1 MNEDMSNLIN
11 KFSSM
16 LKNNELPPELS
27 NVLQSVTGNSVSS
40 NTNSNPNRNFSSKY
54 NKNGSNHSYNNSI
67 CNNFCNSSNDNL
79 NNSYRDISSDSKNS
93 ANIGNIDFSNI
104 NIDAI
109 KNILGQNSNSDSKKN
124 NDSSSFN
131 IDINTMLK
139 MKSIIDAMNSQ
150 KDDPRANLLKSLKP
164 YLKESRKEKVDQYI
178 KIFSMEKVF
187 EQIDNL
193 FVNGVINGIISIIIA
208 GIVLIAINKLLNKF
222 IKKKW
227 PDNYVLQKRIKKI
240 ILITIFLAIICSEV
254 KFLKSFATALLA
266 SGGIVA
272 VVIGLASQEAAGNL
286 INGAMI
292 MAYKP
297 YKIGDFIVVTGH
309 NVRGT
314 VIDISLRHSVIET
327 LEKTQMIV
335 PNDIMNKA
343 IIENISQIEHVKA
356 NYLYIDISYESDID
370 QAIKV
375 IQDLVVKH
383 PLFIDGRKDKKDPLV
398 PVIVS
403 DLKDS
408 SIQLRATI
416 TSEDNVQGFQM
427 LADIRKDLV
436 TEFKKEGIE
445 IPYPHM
451 HIVK

>member
-67 CNNFCNSSNDNL
+67 GNNFCNSSNDNL

-139 MKSIIDAMNSQ
+139 MKSIIDAMNNQ

-187 EQIDNL
+187 EQ
-193 FVNGVINGIISIIIA
+193 
-208 GIVLIAINKLLNKF
+208 LN
-222 IKKKW
+222 
-227 PDNYVLQKRIKKI
+227 
-240 ILITIFLAIICSEV
+240 
-254 KFLKSFATALLA
+254 
-266 SGGIVA
+266 
-272 VVIGLASQEAAGNL
+272 
-286 INGAMI
+286 
-292 MAYKP
+292 
-297 YKIGDFIVVTGH
+297 
-309 NVRGT
+309 
-314 VIDISLRHSVIET
+314 
-327 LEKTQMIV
+327 
-335 PNDIMNKA
+335 
-343 IIENISQIEHVKA
+343 
-356 NYLYIDISYESDID
+356 
-370 QAIKV
+370 
-375 IQDLVVKH
+375 
-383 PLFIDGRKDKKDPLV
+383 PLV
-398 PVIVS
+398 CDKINDV
-403 DLKDS
+403 
-408 SIQLRATI
+408 
-416 TSEDNVQGFQM
+416 
-427 LADIRKDLV
+427 
-436 TEFKKEGIE
+436 
-445 IPYPHM
+445 
-451 HIVK
+451 

>member
-54 NKNGSNHSYNNSI
+54 NKNGSNHNYNNSI
-67 CNNFCNSSNDNL
+67 GNNFCNSSNDNL

-150 KDDPRANLLKSLKP
+150 KGDPRANLLKSLKP

-187 EQIDNL
+187 EQFNPL
-193 FVNGVINGIISIIIA
+193 
-208 GIVLIAINKLLNKF
+208 
-222 IKKKW
+222 
-227 PDNYVLQKRIKKI
+227 
-240 ILITIFLAIICSEV
+240 
-254 KFLKSFATALLA
+254 
-266 SGGIVA
+266 GG
-272 VVIGLASQEAAGNL
+272 
-286 INGAMI
+286 
-292 MAYKP
+292 
-297 YKIGDFIVVTGH
+297 
-309 NVRGT
+309 
-314 VIDISLRHSVIET
+314 
-327 LEKTQMIV
+327 
-335 PNDIMNKA
+335 
-343 IIENISQIEHVKA
+343 
-356 NYLYIDISYESDID
+356 
-370 QAIKV
+370 
-375 IQDLVVKH
+375 
-383 PLFIDGRKDKKDPLV
+383 DKKNDV
-398 PVIVS
+398 
-403 DLKDS
+403 
-408 SIQLRATI
+408 
-416 TSEDNVQGFQM
+416 
-427 LADIRKDLV
+427 
-436 TEFKKEGIE
+436 
-445 IPYPHM
+445 
-451 HIVK
+451 

>member
-187 EQIDNL
+187 EQFNPL
-193 FVNGVINGIISIIIA
+193 
-208 GIVLIAINKLLNKF
+208 
-222 IKKKW
+222 
-227 PDNYVLQKRIKKI
+227 
-240 ILITIFLAIICSEV
+240 
-254 KFLKSFATALLA
+254 
-266 SGGIVA
+266 GG
-272 VVIGLASQEAAGNL
+272 
-286 INGAMI
+286 
-292 MAYKP
+292 
-297 YKIGDFIVVTGH
+297 
-309 NVRGT
+309 
-314 VIDISLRHSVIET
+314 
-327 LEKTQMIV
+327 
-335 PNDIMNKA
+335 
-343 IIENISQIEHVKA
+343 
-356 NYLYIDISYESDID
+356 
-370 QAIKV
+370 
-375 IQDLVVKH
+375 
-383 PLFIDGRKDKKDPLV
+383 DKKNDV
-398 PVIVS
+398 
-403 DLKDS
+403 
-408 SIQLRATI
+408 
-416 TSEDNVQGFQM
+416 
-427 LADIRKDLV
+427 
-436 TEFKKEGIE
+436 
-445 IPYPHM
+445 
-451 HIVK
+451 

>member
-40 NTNSNPNRNFSSKY
+40 NTNSNPTRNFSSKY

-67 CNNFCNSSNDNL
+67 GNNFCNSSNDNL

-131 IDINTMLK
+131 IDISTMLK

-187 EQIDNL
+187 EQFNPL
-193 FVNGVINGIISIIIA
+193 
-208 GIVLIAINKLLNKF
+208 
-222 IKKKW
+222 
-227 PDNYVLQKRIKKI
+227 
-240 ILITIFLAIICSEV
+240 
-254 KFLKSFATALLA
+254 
-266 SGGIVA
+266 GG
-272 VVIGLASQEAAGNL
+272 
-286 INGAMI
+286 
-292 MAYKP
+292 
-297 YKIGDFIVVTGH
+297 
-309 NVRGT
+309 
-314 VIDISLRHSVIET
+314 
-327 LEKTQMIV
+327 
-335 PNDIMNKA
+335 
-343 IIENISQIEHVKA
+343 
-356 NYLYIDISYESDID
+356 
-370 QAIKV
+370 
-375 IQDLVVKH
+375 
-383 PLFIDGRKDKKDPLV
+383 DKKNDV
-398 PVIVS
+398 
-403 DLKDS
+403 
-408 SIQLRATI
+408 
-416 TSEDNVQGFQM
+416 
-427 LADIRKDLV
+427 
-436 TEFKKEGIE
+436 
-445 IPYPHM
+445 
-451 HIVK
+451 

>member
-54 NKNGSNHSYNNSI
+54 NKNCSNHSYNNSI

-139 MKSIIDAMNSQ
+139 MKSIIDAMNNQ

-187 EQIDNL
+187 EQFNPL
-193 FVNGVINGIISIIIA
+193 
-208 GIVLIAINKLLNKF
+208 
-222 IKKKW
+222 
-227 PDNYVLQKRIKKI
+227 
-240 ILITIFLAIICSEV
+240 
-254 KFLKSFATALLA
+254 
-266 SGGIVA
+266 GG
-272 VVIGLASQEAAGNL
+272 
-286 INGAMI
+286 
-292 MAYKP
+292 
-297 YKIGDFIVVTGH
+297 
-309 NVRGT
+309 
-314 VIDISLRHSVIET
+314 
-327 LEKTQMIV
+327 
-335 PNDIMNKA
+335 
-343 IIENISQIEHVKA
+343 
-356 NYLYIDISYESDID
+356 
-370 QAIKV
+370 
-375 IQDLVVKH
+375 
-383 PLFIDGRKDKKDPLV
+383 DKKNDV
-398 PVIVS
+398 
-403 DLKDS
+403 
-408 SIQLRATI
+408 
-416 TSEDNVQGFQM
+416 
-427 LADIRKDLV
+427 
-436 TEFKKEGIE
+436 
-445 IPYPHM
+445 
-451 HIVK
+451 

>member
-54 NKNGSNHSYNNSI
+54 NKNGSNHNYNNSI
-67 CNNFCNSSNDNL
+67 GNNFCNSSNDNL

-109 KNILGQNSNSDSKKN
+109 KNILGQNSNSYSKKN

-187 EQIDNL
+187 EQFNPL
-193 FVNGVINGIISIIIA
+193 
-208 GIVLIAINKLLNKF
+208 
-222 IKKKW
+222 
-227 PDNYVLQKRIKKI
+227 
-240 ILITIFLAIICSEV
+240 
-254 KFLKSFATALLA
+254 
-266 SGGIVA
+266 GG
-272 VVIGLASQEAAGNL
+272 
-286 INGAMI
+286 
-292 MAYKP
+292 
-297 YKIGDFIVVTGH
+297 
-309 NVRGT
+309 
-314 VIDISLRHSVIET
+314 
-327 LEKTQMIV
+327 
-335 PNDIMNKA
+335 
-343 IIENISQIEHVKA
+343 
-356 NYLYIDISYESDID
+356 
-370 QAIKV
+370 
-375 IQDLVVKH
+375 
-383 PLFIDGRKDKKDPLV
+383 DKKNDV
-398 PVIVS
+398 
-403 DLKDS
+403 
-408 SIQLRATI
+408 
-416 TSEDNVQGFQM
+416 
-427 LADIRKDLV
+427 
-436 TEFKKEGIE
+436 
-445 IPYPHM
+445 
-451 HIVK
+451 

>member
-54 NKNGSNHSYNNSI
+54 NKNGSNHNYNNSI
-67 CNNFCNSSNDNL
+67 GNNFCNSSNDNL

-139 MKSIIDAMNSQ
+139 MKSIIDAMNNQ

-187 EQIDNL
+187 EQFNPL
-193 FVNGVINGIISIIIA
+193 
-208 GIVLIAINKLLNKF
+208 
-222 IKKKW
+222 
-227 PDNYVLQKRIKKI
+227 
-240 ILITIFLAIICSEV
+240 
-254 KFLKSFATALLA
+254 
-266 SGGIVA
+266 GG
-272 VVIGLASQEAAGNL
+272 
-286 INGAMI
+286 
-292 MAYKP
+292 
-297 YKIGDFIVVTGH
+297 
-309 NVRGT
+309 
-314 VIDISLRHSVIET
+314 
-327 LEKTQMIV
+327 
-335 PNDIMNKA
+335 
-343 IIENISQIEHVKA
+343 
-356 NYLYIDISYESDID
+356 
-370 QAIKV
+370 
-375 IQDLVVKH
+375 
-383 PLFIDGRKDKKDPLV
+383 DKKNDV
-398 PVIVS
+398 
-403 DLKDS
+403 
-408 SIQLRATI
+408 
-416 TSEDNVQGFQM
+416 
-427 LADIRKDLV
+427 
-436 TEFKKEGIE
+436 
-445 IPYPHM
+445 
-451 HIVK
+451 

>member
-54 NKNGSNHSYNNSI
+54 NKNGSNHNYNNSI
-67 CNNFCNSSNDNL
+67 GNNFCNSSNDNL

-150 KDDPRANLLKSLKP
+150 KDDPRTNLLKSLKP

-187 EQIDNL
+187 EQFNPL
-193 FVNGVINGIISIIIA
+193 
-208 GIVLIAINKLLNKF
+208 
-222 IKKKW
+222 
-227 PDNYVLQKRIKKI
+227 
-240 ILITIFLAIICSEV
+240 
-254 KFLKSFATALLA
+254 
-266 SGGIVA
+266 GG
-272 VVIGLASQEAAGNL
+272 
-286 INGAMI
+286 
-292 MAYKP
+292 
-297 YKIGDFIVVTGH
+297 
-309 NVRGT
+309 
-314 VIDISLRHSVIET
+314 
-327 LEKTQMIV
+327 
-335 PNDIMNKA
+335 
-343 IIENISQIEHVKA
+343 
-356 NYLYIDISYESDID
+356 
-370 QAIKV
+370 
-375 IQDLVVKH
+375 
-383 PLFIDGRKDKKDPLV
+383 DKKNDV
-398 PVIVS
+398 
-403 DLKDS
+403 
-408 SIQLRATI
+408 
-416 TSEDNVQGFQM
+416 
-427 LADIRKDLV
+427 
-436 TEFKKEGIE
+436 
-445 IPYPHM
+445 
-451 HIVK
+451 

>member
-27 NVLQSVTGNSVSS
+27 NVLQSVTANSVSS

-54 NKNGSNHSYNNSI
+54 NKNGSNHNYNNSI
-67 CNNFCNSSNDNL
+67 GNNFCNSSNDNL

-187 EQIDNL
+187 EQFNPL
-193 FVNGVINGIISIIIA
+193 
-208 GIVLIAINKLLNKF
+208 
-222 IKKKW
+222 
-227 PDNYVLQKRIKKI
+227 
-240 ILITIFLAIICSEV
+240 
-254 KFLKSFATALLA
+254 
-266 SGGIVA
+266 GG
-272 VVIGLASQEAAGNL
+272 
-286 INGAMI
+286 
-292 MAYKP
+292 
-297 YKIGDFIVVTGH
+297 
-309 NVRGT
+309 
-314 VIDISLRHSVIET
+314 
-327 LEKTQMIV
+327 
-335 PNDIMNKA
+335 
-343 IIENISQIEHVKA
+343 
-356 NYLYIDISYESDID
+356 
-370 QAIKV
+370 
-375 IQDLVVKH
+375 
-383 PLFIDGRKDKKDPLV
+383 DKKNDV
-398 PVIVS
+398 
-403 DLKDS
+403 
-408 SIQLRATI
+408 
-416 TSEDNVQGFQM
+416 
-427 LADIRKDLV
+427 
-436 TEFKKEGIE
+436 
-445 IPYPHM
+445 
-451 HIVK
+451 

>member
-67 CNNFCNSSNDNL
+67 GNNFCNSSNDNL

-131 IDINTMLK
+131 IDISTMLK

-187 EQIDNL
+187 EQFNPL
-193 FVNGVINGIISIIIA
+193 
-208 GIVLIAINKLLNKF
+208 
-222 IKKKW
+222 
-227 PDNYVLQKRIKKI
+227 
-240 ILITIFLAIICSEV
+240 
-254 KFLKSFATALLA
+254 
-266 SGGIVA
+266 GG
-272 VVIGLASQEAAGNL
+272 
-286 INGAMI
+286 
-292 MAYKP
+292 
-297 YKIGDFIVVTGH
+297 
-309 NVRGT
+309 
-314 VIDISLRHSVIET
+314 
-327 LEKTQMIV
+327 
-335 PNDIMNKA
+335 
-343 IIENISQIEHVKA
+343 
-356 NYLYIDISYESDID
+356 
-370 QAIKV
+370 
-375 IQDLVVKH
+375 
-383 PLFIDGRKDKKDPLV
+383 DKKNDV
-398 PVIVS
+398 
-403 DLKDS
+403 
-408 SIQLRATI
+408 
-416 TSEDNVQGFQM
+416 
-427 LADIRKDLV
+427 
-436 TEFKKEGIE
+436 
-445 IPYPHM
+445 
-451 HIVK
+451 

>member
-109 KNILGQNSNSDSKKN
+109 KNILGHNSNSDSKKN

-187 EQIDNL
+187 EQFNPL
-193 FVNGVINGIISIIIA
+193 
-208 GIVLIAINKLLNKF
+208 
-222 IKKKW
+222 
-227 PDNYVLQKRIKKI
+227 
-240 ILITIFLAIICSEV
+240 
-254 KFLKSFATALLA
+254 
-266 SGGIVA
+266 GG
-272 VVIGLASQEAAGNL
+272 
-286 INGAMI
+286 
-292 MAYKP
+292 
-297 YKIGDFIVVTGH
+297 
-309 NVRGT
+309 
-314 VIDISLRHSVIET
+314 
-327 LEKTQMIV
+327 
-335 PNDIMNKA
+335 
-343 IIENISQIEHVKA
+343 
-356 NYLYIDISYESDID
+356 
-370 QAIKV
+370 
-375 IQDLVVKH
+375 
-383 PLFIDGRKDKKDPLV
+383 DKKNDV
-398 PVIVS
+398 
-403 DLKDS
+403 
-408 SIQLRATI
+408 
-416 TSEDNVQGFQM
+416 
-427 LADIRKDLV
+427 
-436 TEFKKEGIE
+436 
-445 IPYPHM
+445 
-451 HIVK
+451 

>member
-16 LKNNELPPELS
+16 LKNNELPTELS

-54 NKNGSNHSYNNSI
+54 NKNGSNHNYNNSI
-67 CNNFCNSSNDNL
+67 GNNFCNSSNDNL

-187 EQIDNL
+187 EQFNPL
-193 FVNGVINGIISIIIA
+193 
-208 GIVLIAINKLLNKF
+208 
-222 IKKKW
+222 
-227 PDNYVLQKRIKKI
+227 
-240 ILITIFLAIICSEV
+240 
-254 KFLKSFATALLA
+254 
-266 SGGIVA
+266 GG
-272 VVIGLASQEAAGNL
+272 
-286 INGAMI
+286 
-292 MAYKP
+292 
-297 YKIGDFIVVTGH
+297 
-309 NVRGT
+309 
-314 VIDISLRHSVIET
+314 
-327 LEKTQMIV
+327 
-335 PNDIMNKA
+335 
-343 IIENISQIEHVKA
+343 
-356 NYLYIDISYESDID
+356 
-370 QAIKV
+370 
-375 IQDLVVKH
+375 
-383 PLFIDGRKDKKDPLV
+383 DKKNDV
-398 PVIVS
+398 
-403 DLKDS
+403 
-408 SIQLRATI
+408 
-416 TSEDNVQGFQM
+416 
-427 LADIRKDLV
+427 
-436 TEFKKEGIE
+436 
-445 IPYPHM
+445 
-451 HIVK
+451 

>member
-67 CNNFCNSSNDNL
+67 GNNFCNSSNDNL

-139 MKSIIDAMNSQ
+139 MKAIIDAMNNQ

-187 EQIDNL
+187 EQFNPL
-193 FVNGVINGIISIIIA
+193 
-208 GIVLIAINKLLNKF
+208 
-222 IKKKW
+222 
-227 PDNYVLQKRIKKI
+227 
-240 ILITIFLAIICSEV
+240 
-254 KFLKSFATALLA
+254 
-266 SGGIVA
+266 GG
-272 VVIGLASQEAAGNL
+272 
-286 INGAMI
+286 
-292 MAYKP
+292 
-297 YKIGDFIVVTGH
+297 
-309 NVRGT
+309 
-314 VIDISLRHSVIET
+314 
-327 LEKTQMIV
+327 
-335 PNDIMNKA
+335 
-343 IIENISQIEHVKA
+343 
-356 NYLYIDISYESDID
+356 
-370 QAIKV
+370 
-375 IQDLVVKH
+375 
-383 PLFIDGRKDKKDPLV
+383 DKKN
-398 PVIVS
+398 
-403 DLKDS
+403 DL
-408 SIQLRATI
+408 
-416 TSEDNVQGFQM
+416 
-427 LADIRKDLV
+427 
-436 TEFKKEGIE
+436 
-445 IPYPHM
+445 
-451 HIVK
+451 

>member
-16 LKNNELPPELS
+16 FKNNELPPELS

-54 NKNGSNHSYNNSI
+54 NKNGSNHNYNNSI
-67 CNNFCNSSNDNL
+67 GNNFCNSSNDNL

-187 EQIDNL
+187 EQFNPL
-193 FVNGVINGIISIIIA
+193 
-208 GIVLIAINKLLNKF
+208 
-222 IKKKW
+222 
-227 PDNYVLQKRIKKI
+227 
-240 ILITIFLAIICSEV
+240 
-254 KFLKSFATALLA
+254 
-266 SGGIVA
+266 GG
-272 VVIGLASQEAAGNL
+272 
-286 INGAMI
+286 
-292 MAYKP
+292 
-297 YKIGDFIVVTGH
+297 
-309 NVRGT
+309 
-314 VIDISLRHSVIET
+314 
-327 LEKTQMIV
+327 
-335 PNDIMNKA
+335 
-343 IIENISQIEHVKA
+343 
-356 NYLYIDISYESDID
+356 
-370 QAIKV
+370 
-375 IQDLVVKH
+375 
-383 PLFIDGRKDKKDPLV
+383 DKKNDV
-398 PVIVS
+398 
-403 DLKDS
+403 
-408 SIQLRATI
+408 
-416 TSEDNVQGFQM
+416 
-427 LADIRKDLV
+427 
-436 TEFKKEGIE
+436 
-445 IPYPHM
+445 
-451 HIVK
+451 

>member
-54 NKNGSNHSYNNSI
+54 NNNGSNHSYNNSI
-67 CNNFCNSSNDNL
+67 GNNFCNSSNDNL

-109 KNILGQNSNSDSKKN
+109 KNILEQNSNSGSKKN

-187 EQIDNL
+187 EQFNPL
-193 FVNGVINGIISIIIA
+193 
-208 GIVLIAINKLLNKF
+208 
-222 IKKKW
+222 
-227 PDNYVLQKRIKKI
+227 
-240 ILITIFLAIICSEV
+240 
-254 KFLKSFATALLA
+254 
-266 SGGIVA
+266 GG
-272 VVIGLASQEAAGNL
+272 
-286 INGAMI
+286 
-292 MAYKP
+292 
-297 YKIGDFIVVTGH
+297 
-309 NVRGT
+309 
-314 VIDISLRHSVIET
+314 
-327 LEKTQMIV
+327 
-335 PNDIMNKA
+335 
-343 IIENISQIEHVKA
+343 
-356 NYLYIDISYESDID
+356 
-370 QAIKV
+370 
-375 IQDLVVKH
+375 
-383 PLFIDGRKDKKDPLV
+383 DKKNDV
-398 PVIVS
+398 
-403 DLKDS
+403 
-408 SIQLRATI
+408 
-416 TSEDNVQGFQM
+416 
-427 LADIRKDLV
+427 
-436 TEFKKEGIE
+436 
-445 IPYPHM
+445 
-451 HIVK
+451 

>member
-67 CNNFCNSSNDNL
+67 RNNFCNSSNDNL

-139 MKSIIDAMNSQ
+139 MKSIIDAMNNQ

-187 EQIDNL
+187 EQFNPL
-193 FVNGVINGIISIIIA
+193 
-208 GIVLIAINKLLNKF
+208 
-222 IKKKW
+222 
-227 PDNYVLQKRIKKI
+227 
-240 ILITIFLAIICSEV
+240 
-254 KFLKSFATALLA
+254 
-266 SGGIVA
+266 GG
-272 VVIGLASQEAAGNL
+272 
-286 INGAMI
+286 
-292 MAYKP
+292 
-297 YKIGDFIVVTGH
+297 
-309 NVRGT
+309 
-314 VIDISLRHSVIET
+314 
-327 LEKTQMIV
+327 
-335 PNDIMNKA
+335 
-343 IIENISQIEHVKA
+343 
-356 NYLYIDISYESDID
+356 
-370 QAIKV
+370 
-375 IQDLVVKH
+375 
-383 PLFIDGRKDKKDPLV
+383 DKKNDV
-398 PVIVS
+398 
-403 DLKDS
+403 
-408 SIQLRATI
+408 
-416 TSEDNVQGFQM
+416 
-427 LADIRKDLV
+427 
-436 TEFKKEGIE
+436 
-445 IPYPHM
+445 
-451 HIVK
+451 

>member
-40 NTNSNPNRNFSSKY
+40 NTNSNPNQNFSSKY
-54 NKNGSNHSYNNSI
+54 NKNSSNHSYNNSI

-187 EQIDNL
+187 EQFNPL
-193 FVNGVINGIISIIIA
+193 
-208 GIVLIAINKLLNKF
+208 
-222 IKKKW
+222 
-227 PDNYVLQKRIKKI
+227 
-240 ILITIFLAIICSEV
+240 
-254 KFLKSFATALLA
+254 
-266 SGGIVA
+266 GG
-272 VVIGLASQEAAGNL
+272 
-286 INGAMI
+286 
-292 MAYKP
+292 
-297 YKIGDFIVVTGH
+297 
-309 NVRGT
+309 
-314 VIDISLRHSVIET
+314 
-327 LEKTQMIV
+327 
-335 PNDIMNKA
+335 
-343 IIENISQIEHVKA
+343 
-356 NYLYIDISYESDID
+356 
-370 QAIKV
+370 
-375 IQDLVVKH
+375 
-383 PLFIDGRKDKKDPLV
+383 DKKNDV
-398 PVIVS
+398 
-403 DLKDS
+403 
-408 SIQLRATI
+408 
-416 TSEDNVQGFQM
+416 
-427 LADIRKDLV
+427 
-436 TEFKKEGIE
+436 
-445 IPYPHM
+445 
-451 HIVK
+451 

>member
-54 NKNGSNHSYNNSI
+54 NKNGSNNSYNNSI

-187 EQIDNL
+187 EQFNPL
-193 FVNGVINGIISIIIA
+193 
-208 GIVLIAINKLLNKF
+208 
-222 IKKKW
+222 
-227 PDNYVLQKRIKKI
+227 
-240 ILITIFLAIICSEV
+240 
-254 KFLKSFATALLA
+254 
-266 SGGIVA
+266 GG
-272 VVIGLASQEAAGNL
+272 
-286 INGAMI
+286 
-292 MAYKP
+292 
-297 YKIGDFIVVTGH
+297 
-309 NVRGT
+309 
-314 VIDISLRHSVIET
+314 
-327 LEKTQMIV
+327 
-335 PNDIMNKA
+335 
-343 IIENISQIEHVKA
+343 
-356 NYLYIDISYESDID
+356 
-370 QAIKV
+370 
-375 IQDLVVKH
+375 
-383 PLFIDGRKDKKDPLV
+383 DKKNDV
-398 PVIVS
+398 
-403 DLKDS
+403 
-408 SIQLRATI
+408 
-416 TSEDNVQGFQM
+416 
-427 LADIRKDLV
+427 
-436 TEFKKEGIE
+436 
-445 IPYPHM
+445 
-451 HIVK
+451 

>member
-16 LKNNELPPELS
+16 FKNNELPPELS

-54 NKNGSNHSYNNSI
+54 NKNSSNHSYNNSI

-187 EQIDNL
+187 EQFNPL
-193 FVNGVINGIISIIIA
+193 
-208 GIVLIAINKLLNKF
+208 
-222 IKKKW
+222 
-227 PDNYVLQKRIKKI
+227 
-240 ILITIFLAIICSEV
+240 
-254 KFLKSFATALLA
+254 
-266 SGGIVA
+266 GG
-272 VVIGLASQEAAGNL
+272 
-286 INGAMI
+286 
-292 MAYKP
+292 
-297 YKIGDFIVVTGH
+297 
-309 NVRGT
+309 
-314 VIDISLRHSVIET
+314 
-327 LEKTQMIV
+327 
-335 PNDIMNKA
+335 
-343 IIENISQIEHVKA
+343 
-356 NYLYIDISYESDID
+356 
-370 QAIKV
+370 
-375 IQDLVVKH
+375 
-383 PLFIDGRKDKKDPLV
+383 DKKNDV
-398 PVIVS
+398 
-403 DLKDS
+403 
-408 SIQLRATI
+408 
-416 TSEDNVQGFQM
+416 
-427 LADIRKDLV
+427 
-436 TEFKKEGIE
+436 
-445 IPYPHM
+445 
-451 HIVK
+451 

>member
-67 CNNFCNSSNDNL
+67 GNNFCNSSNDNL

-139 MKSIIDAMNSQ
+139 MKSIIDAMNNQ
-150 KDDPRANLLKSLKP
+150 KDDPRANLLKLLKP

-187 EQIDNL
+187 EQFNPL
-193 FVNGVINGIISIIIA
+193 
-208 GIVLIAINKLLNKF
+208 
-222 IKKKW
+222 
-227 PDNYVLQKRIKKI
+227 
-240 ILITIFLAIICSEV
+240 
-254 KFLKSFATALLA
+254 
-266 SGGIVA
+266 GG
-272 VVIGLASQEAAGNL
+272 
-286 INGAMI
+286 
-292 MAYKP
+292 
-297 YKIGDFIVVTGH
+297 
-309 NVRGT
+309 
-314 VIDISLRHSVIET
+314 
-327 LEKTQMIV
+327 
-335 PNDIMNKA
+335 
-343 IIENISQIEHVKA
+343 
-356 NYLYIDISYESDID
+356 
-370 QAIKV
+370 
-375 IQDLVVKH
+375 
-383 PLFIDGRKDKKDPLV
+383 DKKNDV
-398 PVIVS
+398 
-403 DLKDS
+403 
-408 SIQLRATI
+408 
-416 TSEDNVQGFQM
+416 
-427 LADIRKDLV
+427 
-436 TEFKKEGIE
+436 
-445 IPYPHM
+445 
-451 HIVK
+451 

>member
-67 CNNFCNSSNDNL
+67 GNNFCNSSNDNL

-139 MKSIIDAMNSQ
+139 MESIIDAMNNQ

-187 EQIDNL
+187 EQFNPL
-193 FVNGVINGIISIIIA
+193 
-208 GIVLIAINKLLNKF
+208 
-222 IKKKW
+222 
-227 PDNYVLQKRIKKI
+227 
-240 ILITIFLAIICSEV
+240 
-254 KFLKSFATALLA
+254 
-266 SGGIVA
+266 GG
-272 VVIGLASQEAAGNL
+272 
-286 INGAMI
+286 
-292 MAYKP
+292 
-297 YKIGDFIVVTGH
+297 
-309 NVRGT
+309 
-314 VIDISLRHSVIET
+314 
-327 LEKTQMIV
+327 
-335 PNDIMNKA
+335 
-343 IIENISQIEHVKA
+343 
-356 NYLYIDISYESDID
+356 
-370 QAIKV
+370 
-375 IQDLVVKH
+375 
-383 PLFIDGRKDKKDPLV
+383 DKKNDV
-398 PVIVS
+398 
-403 DLKDS
+403 
-408 SIQLRATI
+408 
-416 TSEDNVQGFQM
+416 
-427 LADIRKDLV
+427 
-436 TEFKKEGIE
+436 
-445 IPYPHM
+445 
-451 HIVK
+451 

>member
-1 MNEDMSNLIN
+1 
-11 KFSSM
+11 
-16 LKNNELPPELS
+16 
-27 NVLQSVTGNSVSS
+27 
-40 NTNSNPNRNFSSKY
+40 
-54 NKNGSNHSYNNSI
+54 
-67 CNNFCNSSNDNL
+67 
-79 NNSYRDISSDSKNS
+79 
-93 ANIGNIDFSNI
+93 
-104 NIDAI
+104 
-109 KNILGQNSNSDSKKN
+109 
-124 NDSSSFN
+124 
-131 IDINTMLK
+131 
-139 MKSIIDAMNSQ
+139 
-150 KDDPRANLLKSLKP
+150 
-164 YLKESRKEKVDQYI
+164 
-178 KIFSMEKVF
+178 
-187 EQIDNL
+187 
-193 FVNGVINGIISIIIA
+193 
-208 GIVLIAINKLLNKF
+208 
-222 IKKKW
+222 
-227 PDNYVLQKRIKKI
+227 
-240 ILITIFLAIICSEV
+240 V

>member
-54 NKNGSNHSYNNSI
+54 NKNGSNHNYNNSI
-67 CNNFCNSSNDNL
+67 GNNFCNSSNDNL

-178 KIFSMEKVF
+178 KIFSTNA
-187 EQIDNL
+187 DY
-193 FVNGVINGIISIIIA
+193 SIK
-208 GIVLIAINKLLNKF
+208 G
-222 IKKKW
+222 
-227 PDNYVLQKRIKKI
+227 RI
-240 ILITIFLAIICSEV
+240 
-254 KFLKSFATALLA
+254 
-266 SGGIVA
+266 
-272 VVIGLASQEAAGNL
+272 
-286 INGAMI
+286 
-292 MAYKP
+292 
-297 YKIGDFIVVTGH
+297 
-309 NVRGT
+309 R
-314 VIDISLRHSVIET
+314 
-327 LEKTQMIV
+327 
-335 PNDIMNKA
+335 
-343 IIENISQIEHVKA
+343 
-356 NYLYIDISYESDID
+356 
-370 QAIKV
+370 
-375 IQDLVVKH
+375 
-383 PLFIDGRKDKKDPLV
+383 
-398 PVIVS
+398 
-403 DLKDS
+403 
-408 SIQLRATI
+408 
-416 TSEDNVQGFQM
+416 TS
-427 LADIRKDLV
+427 
-436 TEFKKEGIE
+436 
-445 IPYPHM
+445 
-451 HIVK
+451 

>member
-67 CNNFCNSSNDNL
+67 GNNFCNSSNDNL

-109 KNILGQNSNSDSKKN
+109 KNILGQNSNSDRKKN

-139 MKSIIDAMNSQ
+139 MKSIIDAMNNQ

-187 EQIDNL
+187 EQFNPL
-193 FVNGVINGIISIIIA
+193 
-208 GIVLIAINKLLNKF
+208 
-222 IKKKW
+222 
-227 PDNYVLQKRIKKI
+227 
-240 ILITIFLAIICSEV
+240 
-254 KFLKSFATALLA
+254 
-266 SGGIVA
+266 GG
-272 VVIGLASQEAAGNL
+272 
-286 INGAMI
+286 
-292 MAYKP
+292 
-297 YKIGDFIVVTGH
+297 
-309 NVRGT
+309 
-314 VIDISLRHSVIET
+314 
-327 LEKTQMIV
+327 
-335 PNDIMNKA
+335 
-343 IIENISQIEHVKA
+343 
-356 NYLYIDISYESDID
+356 
-370 QAIKV
+370 
-375 IQDLVVKH
+375 
-383 PLFIDGRKDKKDPLV
+383 DKKNDV
-398 PVIVS
+398 
-403 DLKDS
+403 
-408 SIQLRATI
+408 
-416 TSEDNVQGFQM
+416 
-427 LADIRKDLV
+427 
-436 TEFKKEGIE
+436 
-445 IPYPHM
+445 
-451 HIVK
+451 

>member
-54 NKNGSNHSYNNSI
+54 NKNCSNHSYNNSI
-67 CNNFCNSSNDNL
+67 GNNFCNSSNDNL

-139 MKSIIDAMNSQ
+139 MKSIIDAMNNQ

-187 EQIDNL
+187 EQFNPL
-193 FVNGVINGIISIIIA
+193 
-208 GIVLIAINKLLNKF
+208 
-222 IKKKW
+222 
-227 PDNYVLQKRIKKI
+227 
-240 ILITIFLAIICSEV
+240 
-254 KFLKSFATALLA
+254 
-266 SGGIVA
+266 GG
-272 VVIGLASQEAAGNL
+272 
-286 INGAMI
+286 
-292 MAYKP
+292 
-297 YKIGDFIVVTGH
+297 
-309 NVRGT
+309 
-314 VIDISLRHSVIET
+314 
-327 LEKTQMIV
+327 
-335 PNDIMNKA
+335 
-343 IIENISQIEHVKA
+343 
-356 NYLYIDISYESDID
+356 
-370 QAIKV
+370 
-375 IQDLVVKH
+375 
-383 PLFIDGRKDKKDPLV
+383 DKKNDV
-398 PVIVS
+398 
-403 DLKDS
+403 
-408 SIQLRATI
+408 
-416 TSEDNVQGFQM
+416 
-427 LADIRKDLV
+427 
-436 TEFKKEGIE
+436 
-445 IPYPHM
+445 
-451 HIVK
+451 

>member
-54 NKNGSNHSYNNSI
+54 NKNGSNHNYNNSI
-67 CNNFCNSSNDNL
+67 GNNFCNSSNDNL

-93 ANIGNIDFSNI
+93 ANIGNIDFSNN

-187 EQIDNL
+187 EQFNPL
-193 FVNGVINGIISIIIA
+193 
-208 GIVLIAINKLLNKF
+208 
-222 IKKKW
+222 
-227 PDNYVLQKRIKKI
+227 
-240 ILITIFLAIICSEV
+240 
-254 KFLKSFATALLA
+254 
-266 SGGIVA
+266 GG
-272 VVIGLASQEAAGNL
+272 
-286 INGAMI
+286 
-292 MAYKP
+292 
-297 YKIGDFIVVTGH
+297 
-309 NVRGT
+309 
-314 VIDISLRHSVIET
+314 
-327 LEKTQMIV
+327 
-335 PNDIMNKA
+335 
-343 IIENISQIEHVKA
+343 
-356 NYLYIDISYESDID
+356 
-370 QAIKV
+370 
-375 IQDLVVKH
+375 
-383 PLFIDGRKDKKDPLV
+383 DKKNDV
-398 PVIVS
+398 
-403 DLKDS
+403 
-408 SIQLRATI
+408 
-416 TSEDNVQGFQM
+416 
-427 LADIRKDLV
+427 
-436 TEFKKEGIE
+436 
-445 IPYPHM
+445 
-451 HIVK
+451 

>member
-67 CNNFCNSSNDNL
+67 GNNFCNSSNDNL

-139 MKSIIDAMNSQ
+139 MKSIIDAMNNQ

-187 EQIDNL
+187 EQFN
-193 FVNGVINGIISIIIA
+193 
-208 GIVLIAINKLLNKF
+208 
-222 IKKKW
+222 
-227 PDNYVLQKRIKKI
+227 
-240 ILITIFLAIICSEV
+240 
-254 KFLKSFATALLA
+254 
-266 SGGIVA
+266 
-272 VVIGLASQEAAGNL
+272 
-286 INGAMI
+286 
-292 MAYKP
+292 
-297 YKIGDFIVVTGH
+297 
-309 NVRGT
+309 
-314 VIDISLRHSVIET
+314 
-327 LEKTQMIV
+327 
-335 PNDIMNKA
+335 
-343 IIENISQIEHVKA
+343 
-356 NYLYIDISYESDID
+356 
-370 QAIKV
+370 
-375 IQDLVVKH
+375 
-383 PLFIDGRKDKKDPLV
+383 PLV
-398 PVIVS
+398 PS
-403 DLKDS
+403 KALKS
-408 SIQLRATI
+408 PLSLFT
-416 TSEDNVQGFQM
+416 V
-427 LADIRKDLV
+427 
-436 TEFKKEGIE
+436 
-445 IPYPHM
+445 
-451 HIVK
+451 

>member
-67 CNNFCNSSNDNL
+67 GNNFCNSSNDNL

-124 NDSSSFN
+124 NDPSSFN

-139 MKSIIDAMNSQ
+139 MKSIIDAMNNQ

-187 EQIDNL
+187 EQFNPL
-193 FVNGVINGIISIIIA
+193 
-208 GIVLIAINKLLNKF
+208 
-222 IKKKW
+222 
-227 PDNYVLQKRIKKI
+227 
-240 ILITIFLAIICSEV
+240 
-254 KFLKSFATALLA
+254 
-266 SGGIVA
+266 GG
-272 VVIGLASQEAAGNL
+272 
-286 INGAMI
+286 
-292 MAYKP
+292 
-297 YKIGDFIVVTGH
+297 
-309 NVRGT
+309 
-314 VIDISLRHSVIET
+314 
-327 LEKTQMIV
+327 
-335 PNDIMNKA
+335 
-343 IIENISQIEHVKA
+343 
-356 NYLYIDISYESDID
+356 
-370 QAIKV
+370 
-375 IQDLVVKH
+375 
-383 PLFIDGRKDKKDPLV
+383 DKKNDV
-398 PVIVS
+398 
-403 DLKDS
+403 
-408 SIQLRATI
+408 
-416 TSEDNVQGFQM
+416 
-427 LADIRKDLV
+427 
-436 TEFKKEGIE
+436 
-445 IPYPHM
+445 
-451 HIVK
+451 

>member
-67 CNNFCNSSNDNL
+67 GNNFCNSSNDNL

-139 MKSIIDAMNSQ
+139 MKSIIDAMNNQ

-187 EQIDNL
+187 EQFNPLGGD
-193 FVNGVINGIISIIIA
+193 
-208 GIVLIAINKLLNKF
+208 
-222 IKKKW
+222 
-227 PDNYVLQKRIKKI
+227 KKI
-240 ILITIFLAIICSEV
+240 DV
-254 KFLKSFATALLA
+254 
-266 SGGIVA
+266 
-272 VVIGLASQEAAGNL
+272 
-286 INGAMI
+286 
-292 MAYKP
+292 
-297 YKIGDFIVVTGH
+297 
-309 NVRGT
+309 
-314 VIDISLRHSVIET
+314 
-327 LEKTQMIV
+327 
-335 PNDIMNKA
+335 
-343 IIENISQIEHVKA
+343 
-356 NYLYIDISYESDID
+356 
-370 QAIKV
+370 
-375 IQDLVVKH
+375 
-383 PLFIDGRKDKKDPLV
+383 
-398 PVIVS
+398 
-403 DLKDS
+403 
-408 SIQLRATI
+408 
-416 TSEDNVQGFQM
+416 
-427 LADIRKDLV
+427 
-436 TEFKKEGIE
+436 
-445 IPYPHM
+445 
-451 HIVK
+451 

>member
-67 CNNFCNSSNDNL
+67 GNNFCNSSNDNL

-109 KNILGQNSNSDSKKN
+109 KNIVGQNSNSDSKKN

-139 MKSIIDAMNSQ
+139 MKSIIDAMNNQ

-187 EQIDNL
+187 EQFNPL
-193 FVNGVINGIISIIIA
+193 
-208 GIVLIAINKLLNKF
+208 
-222 IKKKW
+222 
-227 PDNYVLQKRIKKI
+227 
-240 ILITIFLAIICSEV
+240 
-254 KFLKSFATALLA
+254 
-266 SGGIVA
+266 GG
-272 VVIGLASQEAAGNL
+272 
-286 INGAMI
+286 
-292 MAYKP
+292 
-297 YKIGDFIVVTGH
+297 
-309 NVRGT
+309 
-314 VIDISLRHSVIET
+314 
-327 LEKTQMIV
+327 
-335 PNDIMNKA
+335 
-343 IIENISQIEHVKA
+343 
-356 NYLYIDISYESDID
+356 
-370 QAIKV
+370 
-375 IQDLVVKH
+375 
-383 PLFIDGRKDKKDPLV
+383 DKKNDV
-398 PVIVS
+398 
-403 DLKDS
+403 
-408 SIQLRATI
+408 
-416 TSEDNVQGFQM
+416 
-427 LADIRKDLV
+427 
-436 TEFKKEGIE
+436 
-445 IPYPHM
+445 
-451 HIVK
+451 

>member
-16 LKNNELPPELS
+16 LKNNELPHELS

-54 NKNGSNHSYNNSI
+54 NKNGSNHNYNNSI
-67 CNNFCNSSNDNL
+67 GNNFCNSSNDNL

-187 EQIDNL
+187 EQFNPL
-193 FVNGVINGIISIIIA
+193 
-208 GIVLIAINKLLNKF
+208 
-222 IKKKW
+222 
-227 PDNYVLQKRIKKI
+227 
-240 ILITIFLAIICSEV
+240 
-254 KFLKSFATALLA
+254 
-266 SGGIVA
+266 GG
-272 VVIGLASQEAAGNL
+272 
-286 INGAMI
+286 
-292 MAYKP
+292 
-297 YKIGDFIVVTGH
+297 
-309 NVRGT
+309 
-314 VIDISLRHSVIET
+314 
-327 LEKTQMIV
+327 
-335 PNDIMNKA
+335 
-343 IIENISQIEHVKA
+343 
-356 NYLYIDISYESDID
+356 
-370 QAIKV
+370 
-375 IQDLVVKH
+375 
-383 PLFIDGRKDKKDPLV
+383 DKKNDV
-398 PVIVS
+398 
-403 DLKDS
+403 
-408 SIQLRATI
+408 
-416 TSEDNVQGFQM
+416 
-427 LADIRKDLV
+427 
-436 TEFKKEGIE
+436 
-445 IPYPHM
+445 
-451 HIVK
+451 